1 MDKTEII
8 QKHQE
13 MVQKLKLWSDA
24 YYQGQPVVS
33 DAVFDLAFEKLQDF
47 ERVHSFLD
55 LTGSPTQ
62 TVNDVAPES
71 KEGYKQAQHQVP
83 MLSLKSEVDT
93 SDKPIIDFIER
104 TFECVKKHGGFY
116 SASPKFD
123 GLSIELQY
131 IGSSPMKAVT
141 RGDGYTGEDVTHLVG
156 KMAKG
161 KIAKKV
167 FSPRLGKDVSLLV
180 KTEVIRGAFVTCCI
194 RGEIVLP
201 KSDFLYINKQLESK
215 AEPPYSNPR
224 NAAAG
229 LLRRKEYVP
238 DLHDRLVFYAYD
250 VPWGEGKN
258 YERLSKNEFSKYI
271 FLEANGFVS
280 PINFSILQEG
290 KTDEE
295 LKEHYINFLKKSYKQ
310 YERKR
315 EQLDYDIDGVVYKV
329 VSTQAREELGYAGRE
344 PRWAIAHKFVP
355 EQATTVVKDIVVQVG
370 KTGRLTPV
378 ALLEAVKCGGVEITN
393 ANLHHE
399 ELMRHID
406 IQPGDSVV
414 VHRAGDVVPEVVCVD
429 KKHPQNTTP
438 QDYSAYFASCP
449 SCGEQPTKRG
459 MLWYCT
465 NIAGCPGMLSSR
477 LSTAVS
483 RAYLNIEDLGPKTID
498 RLIETQDL
506 VSVASIFKLSAEALR
521 YAGVADSLIV
531 NILEHIDKAKT
542 LPLERIIAS
551 IGIPSLGVST
561 ARTLLNSFST
571 LQEIA
576 SLDKAKITTIAR
588 FKEAL
593 GDKLLH
599 GIEQAAYEFKELT
612 QIDFK
617 QAKAQAVCNHINVC
631 VSGRLLE
638 LDKTSIEQ
646 LLLNKGF
653 NVTSSVSSKLHYLV
667 GSDESTSKHRKAVQL
682 GIPIISS
689 EKALQALLNEPKII

>member
-1 MDKTEII
+1 MTYEEKVKRLRE
-8 QKHQE
+8 
-13 MVQKLKLWSDA
+13 LNDA
-24 YYQGQPVVS
+24 YYRGEPLVT
-33 DAVFDLAFEKLQDF
+33 DAAYDSLHKEVQEM
-47 ERVHSFLD
+47 ERLD
-55 LTGSPTQ
+55 PSIIDPTSPTQ
-62 TVNDVAPES
+62 VVGKTTTTAFELV
-71 KEGYKQAQHQVP
+71 KHQVP

-131 IGSSPMKAVT
+131 DGVLVKAVT

-156 KMAKG
+156 KMAKC

-167 FSPRLGKDVSLLV
+167 FTPRLNKNVSLLGKAEAV
-180 KTEVIRGAFVTCCI
+180 PGAFVTCCI

-201 KSDFLYINKQLESK
+201 KKDFDYINKQLESK

-250 VPWGEGKN
+250 VSWGEGHN
-258 YERLSKNEFSKYI
+258 YERFSTNEYTKYI
-271 FLEANGFVS
+271 FLEANGFIS
-280 PINFSILQEG
+280 PINFSFMQDG
-290 KTDEE
+290 ASDEE
-295 LKEHYINFLKKSYKQ
+295 LKEHYTNFLKETYKK
-310 YERKR
+310 YEQKR
-315 EQLDYDIDGVVYKV
+315 GQLEYDIDGVVYKV
-329 VSTQAREELGYAGRE
+329 VSTKAREELGYAGRE

-399 ELMRHID
+399 ELMKHID
-406 IQPGDSVV
+406 IQPGDTVV
-414 VHRAGDVVPEVVCVD
+414 VHRAGDVVPEVVCID
-429 KKHPQNTTP
+429 RKHPQNTTP
-438 QDYSAYFASCP
+438 QDYSAYFTSCP

-465 NIAGCPGMLSSR
+465 NIAGCPGMLSSS

-483 RAYLNIEDLGPKTID
+483 RAYLNIEDLGPKTIE
-498 RLIETQDL
+498 RLIETRDL
-506 VSVASIFKLSAEALR
+506 VSVASIFKLTAEALK

-531 NILEHIDKAKT
+531 NILDHIQKAKA

-561 ARTLLNSFST
+561 ARTLLTVFPT

-576 SLDKAKITTIAR
+576 SLDKQKIASIPR
-588 FKEAL
+588 YKDAL
-593 GDKLLH
+593 GEKLVA
-599 GIEQAAYEFKELT
+599 GIKQASFEFT
-612 QIDFK
+612 QLLEIDFSS
-617 QAKAQAVCNHINVC
+617 AKAVTASNGINVC
-631 VSGRLLE
+631 VSGRLPTM
-638 LDKTSIEQ
+638 DKTSIVN
-646 LLLNKGF
+646 LLLSKGF
-653 NVTSSVSSKLHYLV
+653 NVVSSVSSKLNYLV
-667 GSDESTSKHRKAVQL
+667 GCEETTAKYRKAL
-682 GIPIISS
+682 ELAIPIIATTT
-689 EKALQALLNEPKII
+689 ALQALVDDPK

>member
-1 MDKTEII
+1 MTYVEK
-8 QKHQE
+8 
-13 MVQKLKLWSDA
+13 VQRLKKLNDA
-24 YYQGQPVVS
+24 YYRGEPLVT
-33 DAVFDLAFEKLQDF
+33 DATYDSLHKEVQEM
-47 ERVHSFLD
+47 ERLD
-55 LTGSPTQ
+55 PSIIDATSPTQ
-62 TVNDVAPES
+62 VVGKTTTTVFELVE
-71 KEGYKQAQHQVP
+71 HQVP

-104 TFECVKKHGGFY
+104 TFECAKKHGGFY

-131 IGSSPMKAVT
+131 LGSSPMKAVT

-156 KMAKG
+156 KMPKG
-161 KIAKKV
+161 KIAQKV
-167 FSPRLGKDVSLLV
+167 FSSRFKKDAILLGGQAEL
-180 KTEVIRGAFVTCCI
+180 IRGAFVTCCI

-258 YERLSKNEFSKYI
+258 YERFSKNEFSKYI
-271 FLEANGFVS
+271 FLEANGFIS
-280 PINFSILQEG
+280 PINFSIIQEG

-295 LKEHYINFLKKSYKQ
+295 LKEHYISFLKKTYKA

-465 NIAGCPGMLSSR
+465 NLAGCPGMLSSR

-506 VSVASIFKLSAEALR
+506 VSVASIFKLNAEALR

-561 ARTLLNSFST
+561 ARTLLNSFPT

-576 SLDKAKITTIAR
+576 SLDKAKITTITR

-599 GIEQAAYEFKELT
+599 GIEQAAYEFKELM

-617 QAKAQAVCNHINVC
+617 HAKAQAVCNHINVC

-667 GSDESTSKHRKAVQL
+667 GCDESTSKHRKAMQL